1 MARPTAEQVIAA
13 LDLEPLPVEGGY
25 FRRTYCSARSAD
37 VLAWPGATVSRP
49 AGTAIYFML
58 TAEEDCF
65 SEIHALPFDEIFHFY
80 LGDPVDMLLLAP
92 GGDAERV
99 TLGTDIVI
107 GHQVQHVVPATVW
120 QGSRLRPG
128 GEFAL
133 LGATMAPGFDFEDY
147 VAGDRAK
154 LIAEFPG
161 EAGLIRTLTRARDE
175 EAP

>member
-1 MARPTAEQVIAA
+1 MTRPTAAEVIAA
-13 LDLEPLPVEGGY
+13 LELEPLPVEGGY

-37 VLAWPGATVSRP
+37 VSAWPGATVSRP

-58 TAEEDCF
+58 SAEEDCF

-80 LGDPVDMLLLAP
+80 LGDPVDMLMLP
-92 GGDAERV
+92 PDGNAEHV
-99 TLGTDIVI
+99 TLGADLPA
-107 GHQVQHVVPATVW
+107 GQQVQQVVPATVW

-128 GEFAL
+128 GEYAL

-154 LIAEFPG
+154 LIAEFPDQA
-161 EAGLIRTLTRARDE
+161 ELITALTRDKGGERG
-175 EAP
+175 